1 MSLSSAQSPMSNNSL
16 MTTNSLT
23 SFASNQTLATHKS
36 FQSFSDF
43 SEYNNDFELGND
55 WGFYE
60 DIEPANCSVNNYKT
74 IITTPKELREKY
86 GVLDLSIPSFKHES
100 KMQQIANSLEKRIP
114 LLERRSM
121 LQYQEEKD
129 DNELGYSQYL
139 SNRVIFTT
147 FIIAM
152 LILK

>member
-1 MSLSSAQSPMSNNSL
+1 MSLTSVNSL
-16 MTTNSLT
+16 MSTNSLT
-23 SFASNQTLATHKS
+23 SFASNQTLASHKS

-60 DIEPANCSVNNYKT
+60 DIEPANCSVNNYNT

-86 GVLDLSIPSFKHES
+86 GVLDLSIPSFKHET
-100 KMQQIANSLEKRIP
+100 KMQQIAKALEKRIP
-114 LLERRSM
+114 LLENRALLRE
-121 LQYQEEKD
+121 QEEKEEHSIR
-129 DNELGYSQYL
+129 NSYSQYFT
-139 SNRVIFTT
+139 NRVIFTT
-147 FIIAM
+147 FVIMM

>member
-1 MSLSSAQSPMSNNSL
+1 MSLTSVNSL
-16 MTTNSLT
+16 MSTNSLT
-23 SFASNQTLATHKS
+23 SFASNQTLASHKS

-60 DIEPANCSVNNYKT
+60 DIEPANCSANNYKT

-86 GVLDLSIPSFKHES
+86 GVLDLSIPSFKHET
-100 KMQQIANSLEKRIP
+100 KMQQIAKALEKRIP
-114 LLERRSM
+114 LLENRALLRD
-121 LQYQEEKD
+121 QDQDEENE
-129 DNELGYSQYL
+129 NELGYSQYFT
-139 SNRVIFTT
+139 NRVIFTT
-147 FIIAM
+147 FVIMM